1 MLTCAVVVL
10 NTSCIAAESSVSY
23 EVKSQVAS
31 LEPTVGDKL
40 ATHQFTCTITQVKI
54 LKRKALA
61 GGTLVTIRGDGFV
74 PGANYRCRFQSR
86 RRGAPGLNIA
96 ATFVSAQVL
105 SLLAL
110 LVQKYKC

>member
-1 MLTCAVVVL
+1 
-10 NTSCIAAESSVSY
+10 
-23 EVKSQVAS
+23 VAS

-40 ATHQFTCTITQVKI
+40 SVLLYSSIYMPYTSTHVKI
-54 LKRKALA
+54 LKQKALA

-74 PGANYRCRFQSR
+74 PSANYRCRFQSR

-110 LVQKYKC
+110 LVQKYKY

>member
-1 MLTCAVVVL
+1 M
-10 NTSCIAAESSVSY
+10 
-23 EVKSQVAS
+23 AS
-31 LEPTVGDKL
+31 LEPTVGDKVG
-40 ATHQFTCTITQVKI
+40 TPQFSCTSTQVKI
-54 LKRKALA
+54 LKQKALA

-86 RRGAPGLNIA
+86 RKGAPGLNIA

-110 LVQKYKC
+110 LVQEYKY